1 MTDDTSK
8 KFTRIEDVAHH
19 DPIFAA
25 LRNERCAYQRFS
37 DALAGLA
44 QAGAFDVDPPSEALV
59 ALQLAN
65 LVDLEDAEGKA
76 SIALMEAERA
86 VLTTMPTTIGG
97 AAALLG
103 FLRQHLGEDPD
114 LPPVIEALGNIEAM
128 LERLS
133 SMPVSA
139 ASMNYAAPATSS
151 APGLLA

>member
-1 MTDDTSK
+1 
-8 KFTRIEDVAHH
+8 
-19 DPIFAA
+19 
-25 LRNERCAYQRFS
+25 
-37 DALAGLA
+37 
-44 QAGAFDVDPPSEALV
+44 V

-114 LPPVIEALGNIEAM
+114 LPPVIEALGNIEAV

-139 ASMNYAAPATSS
+139 ASMNYTAPATSN